1 MKHMIIG
8 IIGLV
13 LGCYVVGLTLLGNAR
28 AIAAPPPDI
37 SEIGL
42 CAVSEVGL
50 DLNNANLMAFT
61 DCPGFY
67 PNLAS
72 AILTH
77 GPYQTV
83 EDVLAIPDLTDTQ
96 KALLAANLKSFTVT
110 APAIPLAQRMPPRL
124 NQPAH

>member
-1 MKHMIIG
+1 M
-8 IIGLV
+8 
-13 LGCYVVGLTLLGNAR
+13 LTALALLGGTG
-28 AIAAPPPDI
+28 AIAAPGPNI
-37 SEIGL
+37 GEIGP
-42 CAVSEVGL
+42 CAVPEKGI

-67 PNLAS
+67 PGLAS

-83 EDVLAIPDLTDTQ
+83 EDVLSIPDLTDSQ
-96 KALLAANLKSFTVT
+96 KALLQANLKFFAAT
-110 APAIPLAQRMPPRL
+110 APAVPLEKRMPPRL